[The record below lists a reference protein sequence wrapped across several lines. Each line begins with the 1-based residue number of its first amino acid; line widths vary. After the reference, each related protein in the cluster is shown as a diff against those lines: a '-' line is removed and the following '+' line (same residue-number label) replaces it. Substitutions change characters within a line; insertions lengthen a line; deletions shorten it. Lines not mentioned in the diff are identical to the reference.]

1 MTLTPLAVS
10 QVPLD
15 ESGEATSQKRVEA
28 NQRNAQLSTGPKTEE
43 GKRTSSYNAAKHGLL
58 IKDVVINTHD
68 NKEDQA
74 EFETLL
80 AQMRNA
86 YSPVGIAEDLLV
98 QEIAI
103 SYWRSARALRCER
116 GDVTCAGAE
125 RKQHVISEMDIRLLM
140 VQPAADAHHSLLR
153 SSGGI
158 KLLLNKIEQARDEVE
173 ACGSLST
180 ELPRWLDPAQNWER
194 LSYLGKKHLLAAFE
208 KETADLTEKQCLC
221 ETDELQWRNDSRDCS
236 AIPSKEVLDRI
247 YRYETSN
254 VRHRYKV
261 EARIEQLQARRREN
275 AKVNS
280 GRESDSE
287 SS

>member
-1 MTLTPLAVS
+1 MTSTPLAVS

-28 NQRNAQLSTGPKTEE
+28 NQRNAQLSTGPKTVE
-43 GKRTSSYNAAKHGLL
+43 GKKISSCNAAKHGLL
-58 IKDVVINTHD
+58 VKDVVINTRG

-74 EFETLL
+74 EFDALL

-86 YSPVGIAEDLLV
+86 YAPVDIVEDLLV

-125 RKQHVISEMDIRLLM
+125 RKQDEISAIEISILTVL
-140 VQPAADAHHSLLR
+140 PAADAHHSLLR
-153 SSGGI
+153 SPGGI
-158 KLLLNKIEQARDEVE
+158 KLLLNKIEQARDEVG
-173 ACGSLST
+173 ASGSLST
-180 ELPRWLDPAQNWER
+180 ELRRWLDPAQNWDR
-194 LSYLGKKHLLAAFE
+194 LSYLGKKNLLDALE
-208 KETADLTEKQCLC
+208 KETEDLTEKQCQF

-236 AIPSKEVLDRI
+236 AIPSKDVLDRI